1 LVFSLILLSLMLVVA
16 VGSYLASTGGTK
28 TSNDSINSVSAFQA
42 ADAGVEEVFR
52 IINEKITTRGP
63 LTSLE
68 DARLC
73 NDDFRFVDEDS
84 LRSRKIVVTFYDKDG
99 DLIDDCNGATL
110 GEIGSIKSV
119 GEFAGTARA
128 VVVEV
133 EE

>member
-1 LVFSLILLSLMLVVA
+1 ML
-16 VGSYLASTGGTK
+16 Y
-28 TSNDSINSVSAFQA
+28 
-42 ADAGVEEVFR
+42 EV
-52 IINEKITTRGP
+52 IT
-63 LTSLE
+63 
-68 DARLC
+68 
-73 NDDFRFVDEDS
+73 FRFVDEDS